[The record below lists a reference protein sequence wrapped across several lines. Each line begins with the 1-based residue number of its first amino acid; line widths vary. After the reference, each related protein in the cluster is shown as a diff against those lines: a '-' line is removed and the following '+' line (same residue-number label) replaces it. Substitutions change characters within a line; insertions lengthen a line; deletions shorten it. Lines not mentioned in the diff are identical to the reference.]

1 MKKIGVWLKAAAAE
15 RDVEELKVEGW
26 QGSLLSERWEDQEVG
41 EELFSWMSEWKTAPT
56 HTKAGLQEI
65 PATPANESLPSEKDR
80 YSQKSGCEVSHV
92 W

>member
-1 MKKIGVWLKAAAAE
+1 MVETAAVE

-41 EELFSWMSEWKTAPT
+41 EECFSWMSKCKTAPT
-56 HTKAGLQEI
+56 NTTAWLQELYLQL
-65 PATPANESLPSEKDR
+65 LPSEKDR
-80 YSQKSGCEVSHV
+80 DSQKLGCEMSYV